1 MNENI
6 HEVEGERIHPPQK
19 LVVQPEGERGQW
31 TVRLVR
37 LTMPHRVAPEIV
49 FQDLPQR
56 GLALDGERGETEGG
70 ERGGEGGRGRE
81 GERERGRERERGN
94 ERQRESVSYTA
105 LHTRTTHTHTRQP
118 HTYIHR
124 HTHINVP

>member
-56 GLALDGERGETEGG
+56 GLALDGKRGET
-70 ERGGEGGRGRE
+70 RGGRKRGRA
-81 GERERGRERERGN
+81 GEERN
-94 ERQRESVSYTA
+94 
-105 LHTRTTHTHTRQP
+105 
-118 HTYIHR
+118 
-124 HTHINVP
+124 